1 MKSDTGWGKI
11 CNFVGMNY
19 RIIAPRRIEG
29 EIDLPASKSI
39 SNRVL
44 LLNALCATPGR
55 LSNLAQCDDT
65 DAVLSALAQPDA
77 SEVNIGAAGT
87 AMRFLTAYFATREGR
102 EVVIDGTERMR
113 QRPIGVLVDA
123 LRQLG
128 ADIEYVEAEGYPPLK
143 ITGTRLHGGA
153 LTVSGSVSSQ
163 YITAILLIAPVIGGI
178 TLTIEGEIMSRP
190 YIDMTL
196 ALMARYG
203 VKAEWRENVIH
214 VPAGEYTALDFT
226 VEADWSAASYWWAMQ
241 AIVPQSRIS
250 LKGLEPQSLQ
260 GDSRIAELMSQMGV
274 TGNWCGRY
282 LDLRSNGGVGCCCST
297 FADLSGTPDIAQ
309 TLVVMLCL
317 MGRPFRITGLRTLR
331 IKETDRLEALR
342 TELRKLGYVVKVEGD
357 DAISWHFETT
367 AAEASPHICTYHDH
381 RMAMAFAP
389 AAIRFPGLIIDDAQV
404 VSKSYPLF
412 WEHLRQAG
420 FKIEEV

>member
-1 MKSDTGWGKI
+1 
-11 CNFVGMNY
+11 MNY

-214 VPAGEYTALDFT
+214 VPAGEYTALDFM

>member
-1 MKSDTGWGKI
+1 
-11 CNFVGMNY
+11 MNY

-128 ADIEYVEAEGYPPLK
+128 ADIEYVKAEGYPPLK

-203 VKAEWRENVIH
+203 VKAEWRGNVIH

-241 AIVPQSRIS
+241 AIVPQSRIT

-274 TGNWCGRY
+274 MGNWCGRY

-367 AAEASPHICTYHDH
+367 AAEASPHISTYHDH

>member
-1 MKSDTGWGKI
+1 
-11 CNFVGMNY
+11 MNY

-55 LSNLAQCDDT
+55 LSNLAQCNDT

-113 QRPIGVLVDA
+113 QRPIRVLVDA

-128 ADIEYVEAEGYPPLK
+128 ADIEYVKAEGYPPLK
-143 ITGTRLHGGA
+143 ITGKRLRGGA

-178 TLTIEGEIMSRP
+178 ALTIEGGIMSRP

-203 VKAEWRENVIH
+203 VKAEWRENLIH

-241 AIVPQSRIS
+241 AIVPQSRIT

-260 GDSRIAELMSQMGV
+260 GDSRIAELMSQLGV

-331 IKETDRLEALR
+331 IKETDRLEAVR

-367 AAEASPHICTYHDH
+367 AAESAPHISTYHDH

>member
-1 MKSDTGWGKI
+1 
-11 CNFVGMNY
+11 MNY
-19 RIIAPRRIEG
+19 CITAPRRIEG

-65 DAVLSALAQPDA
+65 DAVLSALAQSDA

-143 ITGTRLHGGA
+143 ITGTRLRSGA

-178 TLTIEGEIMSRP
+178 ALTIEGEIMSRP

-203 VKAEWRENVIH
+203 MKAEWRENVIH

-241 AIVPQSRIS
+241 AIVPQSRIT

-274 TGNWCGRY
+274 MGNWCGRY

-317 MGRPFRITGLRTLR
+317 MRRPFRITGLRTLR

-342 TELRKLGYVVKVEGD
+342 IELRKLGYVVKVEGD

>member
-1 MKSDTGWGKI
+1 
-11 CNFVGMNY
+11 MNY

-404 VSKSYPLF
+404 ESKSYPLF

>member
-1 MKSDTGWGKI
+1 
-11 CNFVGMNY
+11 MNY

-128 ADIEYVEAEGYPPLK
+128 ADIEYVETEGYPPLK
-143 ITGTRLHGGA
+143 ITGKRLRGGA
-153 LTVSGSVSSQ
+153 LTMSGSVSSQ
-163 YITAILLIAPVIGGI
+163 YITAILLIASVIGGI
-178 TLTIEGEIMSRP
+178 ALTIEGEIMSRP

-297 FADLSGTPDIAQ
+297 FADLSDTPDIAQ

>member
-1 MKSDTGWGKI
+1 
-11 CNFVGMNY
+11 MNY

-65 DAVLSALAQPDA
+65 DAVLSALAQLDA

-87 AMRFLTAYFATREGR
+87 AMRFLTAYFATCEGR

-143 ITGTRLHGGA
+143 ITGTRLRGGA

-196 ALMARYG
+196 ALMDRYG

-241 AIVPQSRIS
+241 AIVPQSRIT

-282 LDLRSNGGVGCCCST
+282 LDLRSNGGMGCCCST

>member
-1 MKSDTGWGKI
+1 
-11 CNFVGMNY
+11 MNY

-241 AIVPQSRIS
+241 AIVPQSRIT

-274 TGNWCGRY
+274 MGNWCGRY
-282 LDLRSNGGVGCCCST
+282 LDLRSNGGVDCCCST

-420 FKIEEV
+420 FKIGEV

>member
-1 MKSDTGWGKI
+1 
-11 CNFVGMNY
+11 MNY

-241 AIVPQSRIS
+241 AIVPQSRIT

-282 LDLRSNGGVGCCCST
+282 LDLRSNGGMGCCCST

-357 DAISWHFETT
+357 DAFSWHFETT

>member
-1 MKSDTGWGKI
+1 
-11 CNFVGMNY
+11 MNY

-214 VPAGEYTALDFT
+214 VPAGEYTALEFT

-241 AIVPQSRIS
+241 AIVPQSRIT

-357 DAISWHFETT
+357 DAISWHLETT

>member
-1 MKSDTGWGKI
+1 
-11 CNFVGMNY
+11 MNY

-113 QRPIGVLVDA
+113 QRPIRVLVDA

-128 ADIEYVEAEGYPPLK
+128 ADIEYVKAEGYPPLK

-203 VKAEWRENVIH
+203 VKAEWRDNVIH

-241 AIVPQSRIS
+241 AIVPQSRIT

-342 TELRKLGYVVKVEGD
+342 IELRKLGYVVKVEGD

-367 AAEASPHICTYHDH
+367 AAEASPHISTYHDH

>member
-1 MKSDTGWGKI
+1 
-11 CNFVGMNY
+11 MNY

-44 LLNALCATPGR
+44 LLNALCATPGK

-241 AIVPQSRIS
+241 AIVPQSRIT

-282 LDLRSNGGVGCCCST
+282 LDLRSNGGMGCCCST

-412 WEHLRQAG
+412 WEHLRQAE

>member
-1 MKSDTGWGKI
+1 
-11 CNFVGMNY
+11 MNY

-250 LKGLEPQSLQ
+250 LKGLKPQSLQ

-342 TELRKLGYVVKVEGD
+342 TELRKLGYVMKVEGD

>member
-1 MKSDTGWGKI
+1 
-11 CNFVGMNY
+11 MNY

-65 DAVLSALAQPDA
+65 DAVLLALAQPDA

-113 QRPIGVLVDA
+113 QRPIRVLVDA

-143 ITGTRLHGGA
+143 ITGTRLRGGA

-241 AIVPQSRIS
+241 AIVPQSRIT

-260 GDSRIAELMSQMGV
+260 GDSRIAELMLQMGV

-331 IKETDRLEALR
+331 IKETDRLEAVR

-367 AAEASPHICTYHDH
+367 AAESAPHIFTYHDH

>member
-1 MKSDTGWGKI
+1 
-11 CNFVGMNY
+11 MNY

-178 TLTIEGEIMSRP
+178 TLTIDGEIMSRP

-214 VPAGEYTALDFT
+214 VPACEYTALDFT

>member
-1 MKSDTGWGKI
+1 
-11 CNFVGMNY
+11 MNY

-128 ADIEYVEAEGYPPLK
+128 ADIEYVETEGYPPLK

-367 AAEASPHICTYHDH
+367 APEASPHICTYHDH

>member
-1 MKSDTGWGKI
+1 
-11 CNFVGMNY
+11 MNY

-102 EVVIDGTERMR
+102 EVVIVGTERMR

-342 TELRKLGYVVKVEGD
+342 TELRKLGYVVKVDGD

>member
-1 MKSDTGWGKI
+1 
-11 CNFVGMNY
+11 MNY

-87 AMRFLTAYFATREGR
+87 AMRFLTAYFATRVGR

-357 DAISWHFETT
+357 DAISWHLETT

>member
-1 MKSDTGWGKI
+1 
-11 CNFVGMNY
+11 MNY

-241 AIVPQSRIS
+241 AIVPQSRIT

-260 GDSRIAELMSQMGV
+260 GDSHIAELMSQMGV

-342 TELRKLGYVVKVEGD
+342 IELRKLGYVVKVEGD

>member
-1 MKSDTGWGKI
+1 
-11 CNFVGMNY
+11 MNY
-19 RIIAPRRIEG
+19 CITAPRRIEG

-65 DAVLSALAQPDA
+65 DAVLSALAQSDA

-143 ITGTRLHGGA
+143 ITGTRLRGGA

-178 TLTIEGEIMSRP
+178 ALTIEGEIMSRP

-241 AIVPQSRIS
+241 AIVPQSRIT

-274 TGNWCGRY
+274 MGNWCGRY

>member
-1 MKSDTGWGKI
+1 
-11 CNFVGMNY
+11 MNY

-214 VPAGEYTALDFT
+214 VPAGEYTALEFT

>member
-1 MKSDTGWGKI
+1 
-11 CNFVGMNY
+11 MNY

-297 FADLSGTPDIAQ
+297 FAELSGTPDIAQ

-342 TELRKLGYVVKVEGD
+342 TELRKLGYVMKVEGD

>member
-1 MKSDTGWGKI
+1 
-11 CNFVGMNY
+11 MNY

-128 ADIEYVEAEGYPPLK
+128 ADIEYVETEGYPPLK
-143 ITGTRLHGGA
+143 ITGTRLRGGA

-178 TLTIEGEIMSRP
+178 ALTIEGEIMSRP

-250 LKGLEPQSLQ
+250 LKGLESQSLQ

>member
-1 MKSDTGWGKI
+1 
-11 CNFVGMNY
+11 MNY

-113 QRPIGVLVDA
+113 QRPIRVLVDA

-178 TLTIEGEIMSRP
+178 TLTIEGEVMSRP

-241 AIVPQSRIS
+241 AIVPQSRIT

-367 AAEASPHICTYHDH
+367 AAEASPHISTYHDH

-404 VSKSYPLF
+404 VIKSYPLF

>member
-1 MKSDTGWGKI
+1 
-11 CNFVGMNY
+11 MNY

-113 QRPIGVLVDA
+113 QRPIRVLVDA

-214 VPAGEYTALDFT
+214 VPAGEYTALDFK

-241 AIVPQSRIS
+241 AIVPQSRIT

-331 IKETDRLEALR
+331 IKETDRLEAVR

-367 AAEASPHICTYHDH
+367 AAEASPHISTYHDH

>member
-1 MKSDTGWGKI
+1 
-11 CNFVGMNY
+11 MNY

-178 TLTIEGEIMSRP
+178 ALTIEGEIMSRP

-241 AIVPQSRIS
+241 AIVPQSRIT

-274 TGNWCGRY
+274 MGNWCGRY

>member
-1 MKSDTGWGKI
+1 
-11 CNFVGMNY
+11 MNY
-19 RIIAPRRIEG
+19 RIIAPRRIGG

>member
-1 MKSDTGWGKI
+1 
-11 CNFVGMNY
+11 MNY

-87 AMRFLTAYFATREGR
+87 AMRFLSAYFATREGR

-143 ITGTRLHGGA
+143 ITGTRLRGGA

>member
-1 MKSDTGWGKI
+1 
-11 CNFVGMNY
+11 MNY

-65 DAVLSALAQPDA
+65 DAVLSALARPDA

-128 ADIEYVEAEGYPPLK
+128 ADIEYVKAEGYPPLK
-143 ITGTRLHGGA
+143 ITGKRLHGGA

-178 TLTIEGEIMSRP
+178 ALTIEGEIMSRP

-203 VKAEWRENVIH
+203 VKTEWRENVIH
-214 VPAGEYTALDFT
+214 VPAGEYTALDFK

-241 AIVPQSRIS
+241 AIVPQSRIT

-274 TGNWCGRY
+274 MGNWCGRY

-367 AAEASPHICTYHDH
+367 AAEASPHISTYHDH

-412 WEHLRQAG
+412 WEHLRQTG

>member
-1 MKSDTGWGKI
+1 
-11 CNFVGMNY
+11 MNY

-241 AIVPQSRIS
+241 AIVPQSRIT
-250 LKGLEPQSLQ
+250 LKGLELQSLQ

-342 TELRKLGYVVKVEGD
+342 IELRKLGYVVKVEGD

>member
-1 MKSDTGWGKI
+1 
-11 CNFVGMNY
+11 MNY

-44 LLNALCATPGR
+44 LLNALCATPSR

-178 TLTIEGEIMSRP
+178 ALTIEGEIMSRP

-203 VKAEWRENVIH
+203 VKTEWRENVIH

-241 AIVPQSRIS
+241 AIVPQSRIT

-274 TGNWCGRY
+274 MGNWCGRY

-357 DAISWHFETT
+357 DAISWHFETA
-367 AAEASPHICTYHDH
+367 AAEAAPHISTYHDH

>member
-1 MKSDTGWGKI
+1 
-11 CNFVGMNY
+11 MNY

-113 QRPIGVLVDA
+113 QRPIRVLVDA

-178 TLTIEGEIMSRP
+178 ALTIEGEIMSRP

-241 AIVPQSRIS
+241 AIVPQSRIT

-297 FADLSGTPDIAQ
+297 FADLSDTPDIAQ

>member
-1 MKSDTGWGKI
+1 
-11 CNFVGMNY
+11 MNY
-19 RIIAPRRIEG
+19 RIIAPRRIES

-77 SEVNIGAAGT
+77 LEVNIGAAGT

-128 ADIEYVEAEGYPPLK
+128 ADIEYVKAEGYPPLK
-143 ITGTRLHGGA
+143 ITGKRLHGGA

-178 TLTIEGEIMSRP
+178 ALTIEGEIMSRP

-203 VKAEWRENVIH
+203 VKTEWRENVIH

-241 AIVPQSRIS
+241 AIVPQSRIT

-274 TGNWCGRY
+274 MGNWCGRY

-342 TELRKLGYVVKVEGD
+342 TELRKLGYVVKVESD

-367 AAEASPHICTYHDH
+367 AAEAAPHISTYHDH

>member
-1 MKSDTGWGKI
+1 
-11 CNFVGMNY
+11 MNY

-241 AIVPQSRIS
+241 AIVPQSRIT

-260 GDSRIAELMSQMGV
+260 GDSRIAELMLQMGV

-342 TELRKLGYVVKVEGD
+342 TELRKLGYVVTVEGD

>member
-1 MKSDTGWGKI
+1 
-11 CNFVGMNY
+11 MNY

-241 AIVPQSRIS
+241 AIVPQSRIT

-260 GDSRIAELMSQMGV
+260 GDSRIAALMSQMGV

-342 TELRKLGYVVKVEGD
+342 TELCKLGYVVKVEGD

-367 AAEASPHICTYHDH
+367 VAEASPHICTYHDH

-412 WEHLRQAG
+412 WEHLRQAE

>member
-1 MKSDTGWGKI
+1 
-11 CNFVGMNY
+11 MNY

-241 AIVPQSRIS
+241 AIVPQSRIT

-342 TELRKLGYVVKVEGD
+342 TELRELGYVVKVEGD

-412 WEHLRQAG
+412 WKHLRQAG

>member
-1 MKSDTGWGKI
+1 
-11 CNFVGMNY
+11 MNY

-128 ADIEYVEAEGYPPLK
+128 ADIEYVEVEGYPPLK
-143 ITGTRLHGGA
+143 ITGKRLRGGA

-196 ALMARYG
+196 ALMDRYG

-241 AIVPQSRIS
+241 AIVPQSRIT
-250 LKGLEPQSLQ
+250 LKGLELQSLQ

-342 TELRKLGYVVKVEGD
+342 IELRKLGYVVKVEGD

>member
-1 MKSDTGWGKI
+1 
-11 CNFVGMNY
+11 MNY

-178 TLTIEGEIMSRP
+178 ALTIEGEIMSRP

-203 VKAEWRENVIH
+203 VKTEWRENVIH

-241 AIVPQSRIS
+241 AIVPQSRIT

-274 TGNWCGRY
+274 MGNWCGRY

-367 AAEASPHICTYHDH
+367 AAEAAPHISTYHDH

>member
-1 MKSDTGWGKI
+1 
-11 CNFVGMNY
+11 MNY

-123 LRQLG
+123 LRQLR

-241 AIVPQSRIS
+241 AIVPQSRIT

-260 GDSRIAELMSQMGV
+260 GDSRIAELVSQMGV

>member
-1 MKSDTGWGKI
+1 
-11 CNFVGMNY
+11 MNY

-113 QRPIGVLVDA
+113 QRPIRVLVDA

-128 ADIEYVEAEGYPPLK
+128 ADIEYVKAEGYPPLK

-178 TLTIEGEIMSRP
+178 ALTIEGEIMSRP

-241 AIVPQSRIS
+241 AIVPQSRIT

-342 TELRKLGYVVKVEGD
+342 IELRKLGYVVKVEGD

-389 AAIRFPGLIIDDAQV
+389 AAIRFPGLIINDAQV